1 MVRGEVEKKVVEGG
15 EVEICVVEIGRNVWK
30 LEETQEGGKE
40 IKEKKNGKEI
50 IMRRYFLGRDDDN
63 NGSGGFPG
71 LSRGCGNLSGKYRNR
86 PEIKYLGT
94 TRNNYQKS
102 IIIYED

>member
-1 MVRGEVEKKVVEGG
+1 MVEVKGNK
-15 EVEICVVEIGRNVWK
+15 
-30 LEETQEGGKE
+30 GK
-40 IKEKKNGKEI
+40 GKRKRIE
-50 IMRRYFLGRDDDN
+50 MRRYFLGRDDDN

-94 TRNNYQKS
+94 TRNKHQKS
-102 IIIYED
+102 IILY